1 MILGWLALF
10 KKSILHDILCYSGPR
25 KLFIFLNKQWMI
37 FAAHH
42 EEMTMEPKK
51 CSYHWALWDRLGL
64 GKVFPHVGFISI
76 SSCHNT
82 QIQLWKLPWASQ
94 HLPWMIT
101 DHRHTFIVFEFLSI
115 SSAWKG
121 GWCAL
126 QWRQKTVFRE
136 SAGSK
141 VLLFFV
147 YTGHEW
153 QGQAQ
158 HGVTWIF
165 LWVISIYSI

>member
-1 MILGWLALF
+1 MF
-10 KKSILHDILCYSGPR
+10 
-25 KLFIFLNKQWMI
+25 
-37 FAAHH
+37 
-42 EEMTMEPKK
+42 
-51 CSYHWALWDRLGL
+51 YHWALWDRLGL
-64 GKVFPHVGFISI
+64 GKVFPHVDFIST

-101 DHRHTFIVFEFLSI
+101 DHSHAFIVFEFLSI

-141 VLLFFV
+141 ILLSFV

-165 LWVISIYSI
+165 LWVISIYSHIEILVFPQSLPCHSVLPVRTAISVISMTALDIQRG